1 MERIAIFILS
11 AVVVVLSGCHRAPE
25 VVLLPAGEDVLSL
38 EEPIL
43 WGYVDGEGE
52 WVIPPQF
59 EEADRFTDDGYARV
73 IYNNVLC
80 WVDRTGGLHYAPDG
94 LTWHDGFYNGYAHVG
109 VWDKDTMFNLYGV
122 IDTTFQYVVPPVCDN
137 VEGYDYEPMGIDDNY
152 FLNVGEWYCTSEF
165 DTVARI
171 STFRWHTPQGKA
183 VYEWRW
189 AF

>member
-1 MERIAIFILS
+1 MKRITVYILS
-11 AVVVVLSGCHRAPE
+11 AVAVVLSGCHRAPE
-25 VVLLPAGEDVLSL
+25 AVLLPAGADVLSL

-59 EEADRFTDDGYARV
+59 EEADRFTDDGFARV